1 MRPDARR
8 EALVALEAAVE
19 DGTIRQRFFTD
30 LLELLVAELIM
41 ADRYAEAVRYAS
53 QISEEQG
60 QYEFGR
66 MLVERIKAD
75 QKLR

>member
-1 MRPDARR
+1 M
-8 EALVALEAAVE
+8 
-19 DGTIRQRFFTD
+19 
-30 LLELLVAELIM
+30 M
-41 ADRYAEAVRYAS
+41 ADRYADAVRYTR